1 MTLFDDILTQFPPDV
16 QAIVREI
23 WEALGPN
30 ERAGFLSLVVGFP
43 ADTNLVKLLVKLS
56 TAQIRQAF
64 GSKHRVVIVGP
75 TNVGKSTL
83 YNQLVQNKSDQAVV
97 GPLPGTTTENQQAD
111 AALFTV
117 VDTPGADAV
126 GSVGEQEKN
135 LALSAAANADFLV
148 LVFDAIQGIKKTEQ
162 ELFYELSALKKPFIV
177 VLNKIDLIPRKNLHG
192 VISNAALNLELEPD
206 QIVPIVAK
214 DGKNLGK
221 VLLAVAATE
230 PEMVAAL
237 GQALPEYRWQLAW
250 QTIVRS
256 ASISA
261 AIALA
266 PLPVIDFVPLVVT
279 QSIMVVSI
287 ARIYNYKITPQ
298 RASELVATF
307 GLGFLGRTLF
317 QELSKLGGL
326 PGWLLSAA
334 VASSTTVV
342 MGYAAVRWF
351 EKGEKLSTD
360 ALKKLTQSMTSYL
373 LDTLKGLGKRK
384 PGQKG
389 LRDRITQ
396 SLENSPLAESR
407 SALNR
412 EVDERLS
419 INKLSWP
426 NLSISPPN
434 GGAQYSPADGC
445 SRGAIVVG

>member
-1 MTLFDDILTQFPPDV
+1 MTLFDEILTQFPPDV
-16 QAIVREI
+16 QATVRKI
-23 WEALGPN
+23 WEMLGPN
-30 ERAGFLSLVVGFP
+30 EKASFLSLLVGFP

-64 GSKHRVVIVGP
+64 GNKHRVVIVGP

-83 YNQLVQNKSDQAVV
+83 YNQLVQNKSDQALVS
-97 GPLPGTTTENQQAD
+97 PLPGTTKENQQAD

-126 GSVGEQEKN
+126 GSVGEREKS
-135 LALSAAANADFLV
+135 LALSAAADADFLI

-162 ELFYELSALKKPFIV
+162 ELFNELSVMKKPFVV
-177 VLNKIDLIPRKNLHG
+177 VLNKTDLVPRKDLHA
-192 VISNAALNLELEPD
+192 VISNAALNLGLEPD

-221 VLLAVAATE
+221 ILLAVAATE

-261 AIALA
+261 VIALA
-266 PLPVIDFVPLVVT
+266 PLPVIDFVPLVAT

-287 ARIYNYKITPQ
+287 SRIYNYKITPQ

-334 VASSTTVV
+334 IASSTTVV

-351 EKGEKLSTD
+351 EKGEKLSAE
-360 ALKKLTQSMTSYL
+360 ALKKLTQGMTTYL
-373 LDTLKGLGKRK
+373 LDTLKSLSKRK

-389 LRDRITQ
+389 LREHVTQ
-396 SLENSPLAESR
+396 SLENSPLAKSR
-407 SALNR
+407 SVLDR
-412 EVDERLS
+412 DVEE
-419 INKLSWP
+419 
-426 NLSISPPN
+426 
-434 GGAQYSPADGC
+434 
-445 SRGAIVVG
+445 

>member
-1 MTLFDDILTQFPPDV
+1 MTLFDDILSQFPTDV
-16 QAIVREI
+16 QATVRKI

-30 ERAGFLSLVVGFP
+30 EKASFLSLLAGFP
-43 ADTNLVKLLVKLS
+43 SDANLVRQLVKLS

-64 GSKHRVVIVGP
+64 GQKHRVVIVGP

-83 YNQLVQNKSDQAVV
+83 YNLLVQNKRDMARV

-135 LALSAAANADFLV
+135 LALSASAEADFLV
-148 LVFDAIQGIKKTEQ
+148 LVYDAIQGIKKTEQ
-162 ELFYELSALKKPFIV
+162 ELFNELSTLKKPFVV
-177 VLNKIDLIPRKNLHG
+177 VLNKIDLVPRKDLQG
-192 VISNAALNLELEPD
+192 VISNAALNLGLKPD
-206 QIVPIVAK
+206 QVVPIVAK

-250 QTIVRS
+250 QTIVRA

-266 PLPVIDFVPLVVT
+266 PLPVIDFVPLVIT
-279 QSIMVVSI
+279 QSVMVVNI

-334 VASSTTVV
+334 IASSITVV

-351 EKGEKLSTD
+351 EKGEKISTD
-360 ALKKLTQSMTSYL
+360 ALKKLTQVMTTYM
-373 LDTLKGLGKRK
+373 LDTLKSLGKRK

-389 LRDRITQ
+389 LRQRITE
-396 SLENSPLAESR
+396 SLESSPLAESS
-407 SALNR
+407 SALDSDAG
-412 EVDERLS
+412 E
-419 INKLSWP
+419 
-426 NLSISPPN
+426 
-434 GGAQYSPADGC
+434 
-445 SRGAIVVG
+445 

>member
-16 QAIVREI
+16 QATVRKI

-30 ERAGFLSLVVGFP
+30 EKASFLSLLVGFP
-43 ADTNLVKLLVKLS
+43 ADTKLVKLLVKLS

-64 GSKHRVVIVGP
+64 GNKHRVVIVGP

-83 YNQLVQNKSDQAVV
+83 YNQLVQNKSDQAAVS
-97 GPLPGTTTENQQAD
+97 PLPGTTTENQQAD

-135 LALSAAANADFLV
+135 QALSAAANADFLV

-162 ELFYELSALKKPFIV
+162 ELFNELSALKKPFV
-177 VLNKIDLIPRKNLHG
+177 VALNKIDLVPRKDLQA
-192 VISNAALNLELEPD
+192 VLASAALNLGLEPD

-221 VLLAVAATE
+221 VLLAIAATE
-230 PEMVAAL
+230 PGMVVAL

-261 AIALA
+261 AISLA

-334 VASSTTVV
+334 IASSTTVV

-351 EKGEKLSTD
+351 EKGEKLSAE
-360 ALKKLTQSMTSYL
+360 ALKKLTQGMTTTL
-373 LDTLKGLGKRK
+373 LDTLKSLGKHK

-389 LRDRITQ
+389 LRERITQ
-396 SLENSPLAESR
+396 SLESSPLAESR
-407 SALNR
+407 SALDR
-412 EVDERLS
+412 EAGE
-419 INKLSWP
+419 
-426 NLSISPPN
+426 
-434 GGAQYSPADGC
+434 
-445 SRGAIVVG
+445 

>member
-1 MTLFDDILTQFPPDV
+1 MIPMTLFDDILTQFPPDV
-16 QAIVREI
+16 QATVRKI

-30 ERAGFLSLVVGFP
+30 EQASFLSLLVGFP
-43 ADTNLVKLLVKLS
+43 ADTKLLKLLVKLS

-83 YNQLVQNKSDQAVV
+83 YNQLVQDKSDQAVV
-97 GPLPGTTTENQQAD
+97 SPLPGTTTENQQAD

-126 GSVGEQEKN
+126 GSVGEQEKS

-162 ELFYELSALKKPFIV
+162 ELFNELSALKKPFVV
-177 VLNKIDLIPRKNLHG
+177 VLNKIDLVPRKDLQA
-192 VISNAALNLELEPD
+192 VISNAALNLGLEYD

-237 GQALPEYRWQLAW
+237 GRALPEYRWQLAW

-266 PLPVIDFVPLVVT
+266 PLPVIDFVPLVAT

-287 ARIYNYKITPQ
+287 ARMYNYKITPQ

-334 VASSTTVV
+334 IASSTTVV

-351 EKGEKLSTD
+351 EKGERLSSE
-360 ALKKLTQSMTSYL
+360 AIKRLTQGMTSSL
-373 LDTLKGLGKRK
+373 LDTLKSLGKHK
-384 PGQKG
+384 PNQKELQG
-389 LRDRITQ
+389 RITH
-396 SLENSPLAESR
+396 SLENSPMAESR
-407 SALNR
+407 STLDG
-412 EVDERLS
+412 EVAE
-419 INKLSWP
+419 
-426 NLSISPPN
+426 
-434 GGAQYSPADGC
+434 
-445 SRGAIVVG
+445 

>member
-1 MTLFDDILTQFPPDV
+1 MTLIDEILTQFPPDV
-16 QAIVREI
+16 QAIVRKV

-30 ERAGFLSLVVGFP
+30 EKASFMSLLVGFP
-43 ADTNLVKLLVKLS
+43 ADANLVKILVKLS
-56 TAQIRQAF
+56 TSHIRQAF
-64 GSKHRVVIVGP
+64 GHKHRVVIVGP

-83 YNQLVQNKSDQAVV
+83 YNQFTQNKCDQAAVS
-97 GPLPGTTTENQQAD
+97 PLPGTTTENQQAD

-126 GSVGEQEKN
+126 GSLGDQEKN
-135 LALSAAANADFLV
+135 LALSAAAEADFLV

-162 ELFYELSALKKPFIV
+162 ELFNELSALKKPFAV
-177 VLNKIDLIPRKNLHG
+177 VLNKIDLVPRKDLQA
-192 VISNAALNLELEPD
+192 VISNAARNLSLEPD

-230 PEMVAAL
+230 PEMVTAL

-261 AIALA
+261 AIALV
-266 PLPVIDFVPLVVT
+266 PMPVIDFVPLVVT

-287 ARIYNYKITPQ
+287 ARMYNYKITPR
-298 RASELVATF
+298 RATELVATF

-334 VASSTTVV
+334 IASSTTVV

-351 EKGEKLSTD
+351 EKGEKLSNE
-360 ALKKLTQSMTSYL
+360 ALKKLAQVMTAFL
-373 LDTLKGLGKRK
+373 LDTLKSLGKRK

-389 LRDRITQ
+389 LRERITQ
-396 SLENSPLAESR
+396 SLECSPLAESR
-407 SALNR
+407 STLDNEAG
-412 EVDERLS
+412 E
-419 INKLSWP
+419 
-426 NLSISPPN
+426 
-434 GGAQYSPADGC
+434 
-445 SRGAIVVG
+445 

>member
-1 MTLFDDILTQFPPDV
+1 MTLFDDILAQFPPDV
-16 QAIVREI
+16 QATVRKI

-30 ERAGFLSLVVGFP
+30 ERDSFLSLFIGFP
-43 ADTNLVKLLVKLS
+43 ADTNLVKLLLKL
-56 TAQIRQAF
+56 TTTQIRQAF
-64 GSKHRVVIVGP
+64 GLKHRVVIVGP
-75 TNVGKSTL
+75 ANVGKSTL
-83 YNQLVQNKSDQAVV
+83 YNLLVQNKSDQAIVS
-97 GPLPGTTTENQQAD
+97 PLPGTTTQNQEAD

-126 GSVGEQEKN
+126 GSMGAQEKSM
-135 LALSAAANADFLV
+135 ALSASADADFLI

-162 ELFYELSALKKPFIV
+162 ELFGELSILNKPFVV
-177 VLNKIDLIPRKNLHG
+177 VLNKIDLVQRKDLQP
-192 VISNAALNLELEPD
+192 VISNAARNLGLEPD
-206 QIVPIVAK
+206 QIIPMAAK

-237 GQALPEYRWQLAW
+237 GRALPEYRWQLAW

-261 AIALA
+261 AIALV

-334 VASSTTVV
+334 IASSTTVV

-351 EKGEKLSTD
+351 EKGEKLSAE
-360 ALKKLTQSMTSYL
+360 ALKKLTEQMTTSML
-373 LDTLKGLGKRK
+373 ATLKSLGKHK
-384 PGQKG
+384 PDQKE
-389 LRDRITQ
+389 LQQ
-396 SLENSPLAESR
+396 S
-407 SALNR
+407 
-412 EVDERLS
+412 
-419 INKLSWP
+419 I
-426 NLSISPPN
+426 
-434 GGAQYSPADGC
+434 AQ
-445 SRGAIVVG
+445 

>member
-1 MTLFDDILTQFPPDV
+1 MAKDPMTLFDDILIQFPPDV
-16 QAIVREI
+16 QATVRKI
-23 WEALGPN
+23 WETLGPN
-30 ERAGFLSLVVGFP
+30 EKASFLSLLVGFP

-64 GSKHRVVIVGP
+64 GSKHRVAIVGP

-83 YNQLVQNKSDQAVV
+83 YNQLVQKKSDQAVV

-126 GSVGEQEKN
+126 GSLGEREKS

-162 ELFYELSALKKPFIV
+162 ELFTELSALKKPFVV
-177 VLNKIDLIPRKNLHG
+177 VLNKIDLLPRKDLQA
-192 VISNAALNLELEPD
+192 VISNTAQNLGLEPD

-221 VLLAVAATE
+221 VLLAVVATE
-230 PEMVAAL
+230 PEMAAAL

-261 AIALA
+261 TIALA

-334 VASSTTVV
+334 IASSTTVV

-351 EKGEKLSTD
+351 ETGEKLSTET
-360 ALKKLTQSMTSYL
+360 LKKLTQGMTTYL
-373 LDTLKGLGKRK
+373 LDTLKSLGKRK
-384 PGQKG
+384 PGQNG
-389 LRDRITQ
+389 LRERIAQ
-396 SLENSPLAESR
+396 SLEGSPLARSR
-407 SALNR
+407 SALDS
-412 EVDERLS
+412 EAAEQD
-419 INKLSWP
+419 
-426 NLSISPPN
+426 IS
-434 GGAQYSPADGC
+434 
-445 SRGAIVVG
+445 

>member
-1 MTLFDDILTQFPPDV
+1 MDLVTLFDDILTQFPPEI
-16 QAIVREI
+16 QATVRKI
-23 WEALGPN
+23 WDALGPA
-30 ERAGFLSLVVGFP
+30 EKAGFLSLLSGFP
-43 ADTNLVKLLVKLS
+43 ADANLVRRLVKLS

-64 GSKHRVVIVGP
+64 GHKHRVAIVGP

-83 YNQLVQNKSDQAVV
+83 YNQLVQNKGDLARV
-97 GPLPGTTTENQQAD
+97 GPLPGTTTVNQQAD

-126 GSVGEQEKN
+126 GSVGENEKN
-135 LALSAAANADFLV
+135 LALSAAGEADFLV
-148 LVFDAIQGIKKTEQ
+148 LVYDAIQGIKKTEQ
-162 ELFYELSALKKPFIV
+162 ELFNELSALKKPFV
-177 VLNKIDLIPRKNLHG
+177 VTLNKIDLVPRKDLQS
-192 VISNAALNLELEPD
+192 VISSAALNLGIKPD

-214 DGKNLGK
+214 DGRNLGK

-250 QTIVRS
+250 QTTVRA

-261 AIALA
+261 TIALL
-266 PLPVIDFVPLVVT
+266 PLPVIDFVPLVIT
-279 QSIMVVSI
+279 QSVMVVSI

-326 PGWLLSAA
+326 PGWLLSSAI
-334 VASSTTVV
+334 ASSTTVV

-351 EKGEKLSTD
+351 DKGQKLSTD
-360 ALKKLTQSMTSYL
+360 ALKKLTQEVTSYL
-373 LDTLKGLGKRK
+373 LGSLKSLGKRK

-389 LRDRITQ
+389 LQQRVTQ
-396 SLENSPLAESR
+396 SLENLPLAESR
-407 SALNR
+407 AALDS
-412 EVDERLS
+412 EAA
-419 INKLSWP
+419 K
-426 NLSISPPN
+426 
-434 GGAQYSPADGC
+434 
-445 SRGAIVVG
+445 

>member
-1 MTLFDDILTQFPPDV
+1 LTLFDDILTQFPTDV
-16 QAIVREI
+16 QATVRKI
-23 WEALGPN
+23 WDALGPN
-30 ERAGFLSLVVGFP
+30 EKASFQSLLAGFPSD
-43 ADTNLVKLLVKLS
+43 ANLVRQLVKLS

-64 GSKHRVVIVGP
+64 GHKHRVVIVGP

-83 YNQLVQNKSDQAVV
+83 YNLLVQNKGDLARV

-126 GSVGEQEKN
+126 GSVGEQEKD
-135 LALSAAANADFLV
+135 LALSASAEADFLV
-148 LVFDAIQGIKKTEQ
+148 LVYDAIQGIKKTEQ
-162 ELFYELSALKKPFIV
+162 ELFTELSALKKPFVV
-177 VLNKIDLIPRKNLHG
+177 VLNKIDLVPRKDLQG
-192 VISNAALNLELEPD
+192 VISNAALNLGLKPE
-206 QIVPIVAK
+206 QVVPIVAK

-250 QTIVRS
+250 QTIVRA

-287 ARIYNYKITPQ
+287 ARIYNYKITPR

-334 VASSTTVV
+334 IASSITIV
-342 MGYAAVRWF
+342 MGYAAARWF
-351 EKGEKLSTD
+351 EKGQKISTD
-360 ALKKLTQSMTSYL
+360 ALKKLTQVMTTYM
-373 LDTLKGLGKRK
+373 LDTLKSLGKRK
-384 PGQKG
+384 PGHKG
-389 LRDRITQ
+389 LQQRITE
-396 SLENSPLAESR
+396 SLESSPLAESS
-407 SALNR
+407 SALDSDAG
-412 EVDERLS
+412 E
-419 INKLSWP
+419 
-426 NLSISPPN
+426 
-434 GGAQYSPADGC
+434 
-445 SRGAIVVG
+445 

>member
-1 MTLFDDILTQFPPDV
+1 MTLFDDILSLFPPDV
-16 QAIVREI
+16 RAPVRKI

-30 ERAGFLSLVVGFP
+30 EKASFLTLLTGFP
-43 ADTNLVKLLVKLS
+43 ADTNLVKILVKLS
-56 TAQIRQAF
+56 SAHIRQAF
-64 GSKHRVVIVGP
+64 GNKHRVVIVGP
-75 TNVGKSTL
+75 ANVGKSTL
-83 YNQLVQNKSDQAVV
+83 YNQLVQNKGDQAMVS
-97 GPLPGTTTENQQAD
+97 PLPGTTTQNQQAD

-126 GSVGEQEKN
+126 GPVGEQEKS
-135 LALSAAANADFLV
+135 LALSAAAEADFLV

-162 ELFYELSALKKPFIV
+162 ELFNELSSLKKPFVV
-177 VLNKIDLIPRKNLHG
+177 VLNKIDLVPRKDLQA
-192 VISNAALNLELEPD
+192 VISNAARNLGLEPD

-250 QTIVRS
+250 QSIVRA

-261 AIALA
+261 AIALT

-287 ARIYNYKITPQ
+287 ARIYNYKISPR

-307 GLGFLGRTLF
+307 GLGFLGRTIF

-334 VASSTTVV
+334 IASSTTVV

-351 EKGEKLSTD
+351 EKGEKLSAE
-360 ALKKLTQSMTSYL
+360 ALKKLTRGMTTTL
-373 LDTLKGLGKRK
+373 LDSLKSLGKRK

-389 LRDRITQ
+389 LRERITQ
-396 SLENSPLAESR
+396 SLESSPLAESR
-407 SALNR
+407 SPLDSEAG
-412 EVDERLS
+412 E
-419 INKLSWP
+419 
-426 NLSISPPN
+426 
-434 GGAQYSPADGC
+434 
-445 SRGAIVVG
+445 

>member
-16 QAIVREI
+16 QVTVRKI
-23 WEALGPN
+23 WDALGPD
-30 ERAGFLSLVVGFP
+30 EKASFLSLLVGFP
-43 ADTNLVKLLVKLS
+43 ADVNLVKILVKLS

-64 GSKHRVVIVGP
+64 GNKHRVVIVGP

-83 YNQLVQNKSDQAVV
+83 YNQFLGCARNKSDQAVV
-97 GPLPGTTTENQQAD
+97 SPLPGTTKENQQAD
-111 AALFTV
+111 AALFIV

-126 GSVGEQEKN
+126 GSAGEQEKD
-135 LALSAAANADFLV
+135 LALSASAEADFLV
-148 LVFDAIQGIKKTEQ
+148 LVFDAVQGIKKTEL
-162 ELFYELSALKKPFIV
+162 ELFNEISALNKPFVV
-177 VLNKIDLIPRKNLHG
+177 VLNKIDLVPRKDLQA
-192 VISNAALNLELEPD
+192 VISNAALNLGLEPD

-230 PEMVAAL
+230 PGMVAAL

-250 QTIVRS
+250 QAIVRS

-261 AIALA
+261 AIALI

-307 GLGFLGRTLF
+307 GMGFLGRTIF
-317 QELSKLGGL
+317 QEFSKLGGL

-334 VASSTTVV
+334 IASSTTVV

-351 EKGEKLSTD
+351 EKGEKLSTE
-360 ALKKLTQSMTSYL
+360 ALKKLTQGMTTSL
-373 LDTLKGLGKRK
+373 LETLKSLGKHK

-389 LRDRITQ
+389 LQERITQ
-396 SLENSPLAESR
+396 ALENSPLAESR
-407 SALNR
+407 SALDR
-412 EVDERLS
+412 EAGE
-419 INKLSWP
+419 
-426 NLSISPPN
+426 
-434 GGAQYSPADGC
+434 
-445 SRGAIVVG
+445 

>member
-1 MTLFDDILTQFPPDV
+1 MTLFDDILTQFPPEV
-16 QAIVREI
+16 QVTVRKI
-23 WEALGPN
+23 WDALGPK
-30 ERAGFLSLVVGFP
+30 EKASFLSLLSGFP
-43 ADTNLVKLLVKLS
+43 ADANLVRRLVKLS
-56 TAQIRQAF
+56 TTQIRQAF
-64 GSKHRVVIVGP
+64 GHKHRVAIVGP

-83 YNQLVQNKSDQAVV
+83 YNQLVKNKHDLARV
-97 GPLPGTTTENQQAD
+97 GPLPGTTTVNQQAD

-126 GSVGEQEKN
+126 GSMGENEKD
-135 LALSAAANADFLV
+135 LALSAAGEADFLV
-148 LVFDAIQGIKKTEQ
+148 LVYDAIQGIKKTEQ
-162 ELFYELSALKKPFIV
+162 EIFNELSALKKPFLV
-177 VLNKIDLIPRKNLHG
+177 VLNKIDLVPRKDLQS
-192 VISNAALNLELEPD
+192 VISSAALNMGLKPD

-250 QTIVRS
+250 QTTVRA

-261 AIALA
+261 TIALL
-266 PLPVIDFVPLVVT
+266 PLPVIDFVPLVIT
-279 QSIMVVSI
+279 QSVMVVSI

-334 VASSTTVV
+334 IASSTTVV

-351 EKGEKLSTD
+351 DKGQKLSTA
-360 ALKKLTQSMTSYL
+360 ALKKLTRAVTTYL
-373 LDTLKGLGKRK
+373 LGTLKSLGKRK

-389 LRDRITQ
+389 LQQCVTQ
-396 SLENSPLAESR
+396 SLEDLPLAESR
-407 SALNR
+407 AALDS
-412 EVDERLS
+412 EAGE
-419 INKLSWP
+419 
-426 NLSISPPN
+426 
-434 GGAQYSPADGC
+434 
-445 SRGAIVVG
+445 

>member
-1 MTLFDDILTQFPPDV
+1 MTLFDDILSLFPPDV
-16 QAIVREI
+16 QVTVRKI

-30 ERAGFLSLVVGFP
+30 EKASFLTLLTGFP
-43 ADTNLVKLLVKLS
+43 ADTNLVKILVKLS
-56 TAQIRQAF
+56 SAHIRQAF

-75 TNVGKSTL
+75 ANVGKSTL
-83 YNQLVQNKSDQAVV
+83 YNQLVQNKGDQAAVS
-97 GPLPGTTTENQQAD
+97 PLPGTTTQNQQAD

-126 GSVGEQEKN
+126 GRVGEQEKN
-135 LALSAAANADFLV
+135 LALSAAAEADFLV

-162 ELFYELSALKKPFIV
+162 ELFNELSALKKPFVV
-177 VLNKIDLIPRKNLHG
+177 VLNKIDLVPRKDLQA
-192 VISNAALNLELEPD
+192 VLANAARNLDLEPD

-250 QTIVRS
+250 QSIVRA

-261 AIALA
+261 AIALT

-334 VASSTTVV
+334 IASSTTVV

-351 EKGEKLSTD
+351 EKGEKLSSE
-360 ALKKLTQSMTSYL
+360 ALKKLTQGMTTTL
-373 LDTLKGLGKRK
+373 LDSLKSLGKRK
-384 PGQKG
+384 PDQKG
-389 LRDRITQ
+389 LQERITQ
-396 SLENSPLAESR
+396 SLESSPLAESR
-407 SALNR
+407 SALDR
-412 EVDERLS
+412 EAGE
-419 INKLSWP
+419 
-426 NLSISPPN
+426 
-434 GGAQYSPADGC
+434 
-445 SRGAIVVG
+445 

>member
-1 MTLFDDILTQFPPDV
+1 MTLFDDILKQFPPDV
-16 QAIVREI
+16 QATVRNI
-23 WEALGPN
+23 WDALGPN
-30 ERAGFLSLVVGFP
+30 EKAGFLSLLIGFP
-43 ADTNLVKLLVKLS
+43 ADANLVKLLVKLS

-64 GSKHRVVIVGP
+64 GNKHRVVIVGP

-83 YNQLVQNKSDQAVV
+83 YNLLVGFAQNKSDLAVV
-97 GPLPGTTTENQQAD
+97 SPLPGTTTKNQQAD

-126 GSVGEQEKN
+126 GAVGEQEKN
-135 LALSAAANADFLV
+135 MALSASAEADFLV
-148 LVFDAIQGIKKTEQ
+148 LVFDAIQGIKKTEL
-162 ELFYELSALKKPFIV
+162 ELFNELSALKKPFVV
-177 VLNKIDLIPRKNLHG
+177 VLNKIDLVPHKDLQG
-192 VISNAALNLELEPD
+192 VISNAALNLGLEPD

-279 QSIMVVSI
+279 QSIMMVSI
-287 ARIYNYKITPQ
+287 ARIYNYRITPQ
-298 RASELVATF
+298 RASELIATF
-307 GLGFLGRTLF
+307 GLGFLGRTIF
-317 QELSKLGGL
+317 QEMSKLGGL

-334 VASSTTVV
+334 IASSTTVV

-351 EKGEKLSTD
+351 EKGEKLSTE
-360 ALKKLTQSMTSYL
+360 ALKKLTQGMTITL
-373 LDTLKGLGKRK
+373 LDTLKSLGKRK

-389 LRDRITQ
+389 LREHITQ
-396 SLENSPLAESR
+396 SLESSPLAESR
-407 SALNR
+407 SALDS
-412 EVDERLS
+412 EAGE
-419 INKLSWP
+419 
-426 NLSISPPN
+426 
-434 GGAQYSPADGC
+434 
-445 SRGAIVVG
+445 

>member
-1 MTLFDDILTQFPPDV
+1 MTLFDEILSQFPPDV
-16 QAIVREI
+16 QATVRKI
-23 WEALGPN
+23 WDAMRPTEKDS
-30 ERAGFLSLVVGFP
+30 FLSLLIGFP
-43 ADTNLVKLLVKLS
+43 ADTNLVRLLVKLS

-64 GSKHRVVIVGP
+64 GNKHRVVIVGP

-83 YNQLVQNKSDQAVV
+83 YNQFVRNKGDLAVV

-126 GSVGEQEKN
+126 GSLGEQEKDQ
-135 LALSAAANADFLV
+135 ALSASAEADFLV
-148 LVFDAIQGIKKTEQ
+148 LVYDAIQGIKKTEQ
-162 ELFYELSALKKPFIV
+162 ELFNELSALKKPFV
-177 VLNKIDLIPRKNLHG
+177 VALNKIDLVPRKDLQG
-192 VISNAALNLELEPD
+192 VISKAALNLGLTPD
-206 QIVPIVAK
+206 QVIPIVAK
-214 DGKNLGK
+214 NGKNLGK

-250 QTIVRS
+250 QTIVRA

-261 AIALA
+261 VIALA

-287 ARIYNYKITPQ
+287 ARIYNYKITPR

-334 VASSTTVV
+334 IASSTTVV

-351 EKGEKLSTD
+351 DKGQKISTD
-360 ALKKLTQSMTSYL
+360 TLKKLTQGMTTYL
-373 LDTLKGLGKRK
+373 LDSLKSLGKRK

-389 LRDRITQ
+389 LQERITQ
-396 SLENSPLAESR
+396 LLENSPLAESR
-407 SALNR
+407 SALDR
-412 EVDERLS
+412 EAGE
-419 INKLSWP
+419 
-426 NLSISPPN
+426 
-434 GGAQYSPADGC
+434 
-445 SRGAIVVG
+445 

>member
-1 MTLFDDILTQFPPDV
+1 MTLFDEILSQFPPDV
-16 QAIVREI
+16 QVTVRKI

-30 ERAGFLSLVVGFP
+30 EKAGFLSLLVGFP
-43 ADTNLVKLLVKLS
+43 ADTNMVKLLVKLS

-64 GSKHRVVIVGP
+64 GSKHQVAIVGP

-83 YNQLVQNKSDQAVV
+83 YNQLIQNKNDQAAVS
-97 GPLPGTTTENQQAD
+97 PLPGTTTENQQAD

-126 GSVGEQEKN
+126 GNVGEQEKN

-162 ELFYELSALKKPFIV
+162 ELFNELSALKKPFVV
-177 VLNKIDLIPRKNLHG
+177 VLNKVDLVPRKDLQA
-192 VISNAALNLELEPD
+192 VISNAALNLGLEHD
-206 QIVPIVAK
+206 QIVPIIAK
-214 DGKNLGK
+214 DGKNLSK

-266 PLPVIDFVPLVVT
+266 PLPVIDFVPLVAT

-334 VASSTTVV
+334 IASSTTVV

-351 EKGEKLSTD
+351 DKGEKLSTE
-360 ALKKLTQSMTSYL
+360 ALKKLTEGMTSYL
-373 LDTLKGLGKRK
+373 LDTLKSLGKRK
-384 PGQKG
+384 PGKKG
-389 LRDRITQ
+389 LQERITE
-396 SLENSPLAESR
+396 SLESSPLAESR
-407 SALNR
+407 SRL
-412 EVDERLS
+412 DEEA
-419 INKLSWP
+419 
-426 NLSISPPN
+426 
-434 GGAQYSPADGC
+434 GE
-445 SRGAIVVG
+445 

>member
-1 MTLFDDILTQFPPDV
+1 MTLFDEILTQFPPDV
-16 QAIVREI
+16 QATVRKI

-30 ERAGFLSLVVGFP
+30 EKASFLSLLVGFP

-64 GSKHRVVIVGP
+64 GNKHRVVIVGP

-97 GPLPGTTTENQQAD
+97 SPLPGTTTENQQAD

-126 GSVGEQEKN
+126 GSAGEREKS
-135 LALSAAANADFLV
+135 LALSAAADADFLI

-162 ELFYELSALKKPFIV
+162 ELFNELSAMKKPFVV
-177 VLNKIDLIPRKNLHG
+177 VLNKTDLVPRKDLHG
-192 VISNAALNLELEPD
+192 VISNAALNLGLEPD

-221 VLLAVAATE
+221 ILLAVAATE

-261 AIALA
+261 AVALA

-307 GLGFLGRTLF
+307 GLAFLGRTLF

-351 EKGEKLSTD
+351 ETGQKLSTE
-360 ALKKLTQSMTSYL
+360 ALKKLTQGMTTYL
-373 LDTLKGLGKRK
+373 LDTLKSLGKRK

-389 LRDRITQ
+389 LRERIIQ
-396 SLENSPLAESR
+396 SLESSPLAESR
-407 SALNR
+407 SALDR
-412 EVDERLS
+412 EAGE
-419 INKLSWP
+419 
-426 NLSISPPN
+426 
-434 GGAQYSPADGC
+434 
-445 SRGAIVVG
+445 